1 MRGNISELTI
11 GDFIKYQPGV
21 ITSLDII
28 VDEDTNWEIAM
39 NEGNVGNPGI
49 DYDMHEL
56 PHMLKCN
63 MTFIPIYNFLP
74 RKSAEAPFIGINDPE
89 SKGSS
94 KDWATSWTDEGP
106 INADAKLKSRVKK

>member
-1 MRGNISELTI
+1 LTI

-56 PHMLKCN
+56 PQMLKCN
-63 MTFIPIYNFLP
+63 ISFIPIYNFLP
-74 RKSAEAPFIGINDPE
+74 RKSAESPFIGINDLE
-89 SKGSS
+89 SKGST
-94 KDWATSWTDEGP
+94 KDWTTSWTEEGP
-106 INADAKLKSRVKK
+106 INADVKLKSPAKK